1 MQIKKIKIENILGIS
16 SMEFE
21 AGKFTEITGKNGE
34 GKTSVLEAI
43 KSALKSGHDATL
55 LRTGSKGGE
64 AVIVLDDGVQITKK
78 IGENDSAT
86 IVTDADG
93 KRVNKPAL
101 VIKQLTDMMSV
112 NPIDFL
118 RSTKKER
125 VSVLL
130 ESLPIV
136 ADSQRLEAI
145 TGLSDIPDGHAL
157 IVLESIYKSIYDNR
171 TGLNRAI
178 KEKRATINQLSETL
192 PDQIEGDTDQ
202 SDLLIQLK
210 QHDDERDNRL
220 NEIETKLEGYRIDHE
235 LKLEELMKKIN
246 TEKQSFAS
254 ILEKSNIAKN
264 NARQKHAENTT
275 AIRENIAA
283 IQEQQKQAAKHES
296 TRQTIVMMSEQ
307 AADMQN
313 DADAMSSALT
323 NLETYKS
330 ELLGSLPITGLTVI
344 DGEIY
349 RNGVQFDRL
358 NTAQQVEISIEIAK
372 LRAGHLPVCCADGLE
387 LLDSERF
394 EEFKKQSI
402 ESGLQLFVTRVTDDA
417 LEIKT
422 N

>member
-78 IGENDSAT
+78 IGESDSTT

-93 KRVNKPAL
+93 KRVNKPAS

-112 NPIDFL
+112 NPVDFL

-157 IVLESIYKSIYDNR
+157 IVLESIYRLIYDNR

-192 PDQIEGDTDQ
+192 PDQIEDGADQ

-210 QHDDERDNRL
+210 QHDDERDHRL
-220 NEIETKLEGYRIDHE
+220 NEIETKLGLYRVDHE
-235 LKLEELMKKIN
+235 LKVEELQKKIN
-246 TEKQSFAS
+246 AEKQSFAS

-313 DADAMSSALT
+313 DADTMSLALT

-330 ELLGSLPITGLTVI
+330 ELLGSLPIQGLTVI

-349 RNGVQFDRL
+349 RNNVQFDRL

-372 LRAGHLPVCCADGLE
+372 LRAGNLPVCCADGLE

>member
-78 IGENDSAT
+78 IGESDSTT

-93 KRVNKPAL
+93 KRVNKPAS
-101 VIKQLTDMMSV
+101 VIKQLTDVMSV

-136 ADSQRLEAI
+136 ADSQRLSAI

-157 IVLESIYKSIYDNR
+157 IVLETIYKSIYDNR
-171 TGLNRAI
+171 TGLNRSI

-220 NEIETKLEGYRIDHE
+220 NEIETKLEGYRVDHE
-235 LKLEELMKKIN
+235 LKIKELMEKIN
-246 TEKQSFAS
+246 AEKQSFAS

-307 AADMQN
+307 ANNMQN
-313 DADAMSSALT
+313 DADTMSVALA

-330 ELLGSLPITGLTVI
+330 ELLGSLPIKGLTVI

-372 LRAGHLPVCCADGLE
+372 LRAGNLPVCCADGLE
-387 LLDSERF
+387 LLDSDRF